1 MAYDDTL
8 FQLGMDLTRS
18 STAQKED
25 HAELVP
31 LAHDY
36 TEKHDVEHTSARIA
50 GTHLL
55 VDLYGAR
62 RLDDPEHIEATLR
75 RCAQAAGAELT
86 HVHLR
91 SVAPGGGVSGVAM
104 LSESHISVH
113 SWPQKG
119 YAALDVFMSGDAR
132 PYLAI
137 EVLRQAFEAR
147 EVAVRE
153 HARGEDVGRTMWTP
167 AAPRPVT
174 LREKG
179 ERSLRRVRATK
190 AAA

>member
-25 HAELVP
+25 HDERAPVAREYRED
-31 LAHDY
+31 H
-36 TEKHDVEHTSARIA
+36 HVEHTSARAA

-62 RLDDPEHIEATLR
+62 RLDDAEHIEATLK
-75 RCAQAAGAELT
+75 RCADAAGARLL
-86 HVHLR
+86 HVHLHPV
-91 SVAPGGGVSGVAM
+91 SPGGGVSGVAV

-113 SWPQKG
+113 SWPEKG
-119 YAALDVFMSGDAR
+119 YAALDVFMGGDAK
-132 PYLAI
+132 PYRAL

-147 EVAVRE
+147 EMAVRE
-153 HARGEDVGRTMWTP
+153 HARGEEAGRTAWVPT
-167 AAPRPVT
+167 ARPVPM
-174 LREKG
+174 REKG
-179 ERSLRRVRATK
+179 ERSLRRVKATK
-190 AAA
+190 VAA